1 MASDGIFELCHVM
14 FVRLDI
20 RCGKQQ
26 VDIWCH
32 GTMGH
37 SEPPVKYLEM
47 KNPLKH
53 SDPATYPS
61 GSNV

>member
-1 MASDGIFELCHVM
+1 MTPDGKILTMLCS

-26 VDIWCH
+26 VDICCH
-32 GTMGH
+32 SMGR

-53 SDPATYPS
+53 SDPATY
-61 GSNV
+61 